1 MLIYFSSF
9 QVKPLSR
16 YIMPI
21 VQQRFSR
28 LMIPDYPISSV
39 TYRSYVWNI
48 ISKSKTSFFFSQGL
62 SKIQFC
68 SMRALKALYS
78 VQYMSGF
85 SPHIKD
91 QIKENG
97 STFNLFFVGEGIPCA
112 VAHWHT
118 YKLYKVNCAKSSL
131 YWWERL
137 RDSILIKYL
146 QQNFWKWVWPPLPF
160 EQC

>member
-1 MLIYFSSF
+1 M
-9 QVKPLSR
+9 KPLSR

-97 STFNLFFVGEGIPCA
+97 STFNLFFVGEGIHRNCFCNSMRPL
-112 VAHWHT
+112 T
-118 YKLYKVNCAKSSL
+118 YIQTGQSKLREVVIILVGEVTWFHLLQCDL
-131 YWWERL
+131 FLLPL
-137 RDSILIKYL
+137 REAII
-146 QQNFWKWVWPPLPF
+146 
-160 EQC
+160 